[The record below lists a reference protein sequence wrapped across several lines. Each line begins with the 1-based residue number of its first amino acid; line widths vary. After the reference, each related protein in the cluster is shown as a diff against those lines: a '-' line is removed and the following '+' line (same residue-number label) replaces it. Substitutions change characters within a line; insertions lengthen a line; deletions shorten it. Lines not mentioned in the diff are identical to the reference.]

1 MTWFEGDMWS
11 SIIHSVYDGNKC
23 DLSYR
28 RNNKN
33 EEHTL
38 PQKQL
43 HVVAEEYGTRTGTW
57 SHVLKTEFC
66 ISNLPFVENVTFSI
80 GGWACVGR
88 MHTVVQSSSRGS
100 FPLSTGWAPLQS
112 AVRWHL
118 SPHSPIPFQTHFCI
132 YHSTY
137 KYKMKHE
144 PTMLLSVTEENL
156 FLPCVLSKDSLFYG
170 IRKNNNI
177 IWKRWTEF
185 FRIVSGNG

>member
-66 ISNLPFVENVTFSI
+66 ISNLPFVENVTLALGAEPVLVGCTQLCSPVP
-80 GGWACVGR
+80 GGLFPCQLAGLLCNQ
-88 MHTVVQSSSRGS
+88 QSGDTSLLIHL
-100 FPLSTGWAPLQS
+100 FP
-112 AVRWHL
+112 
-118 SPHSPIPFQTHFCI
+118 F
-132 YHSTY
+132 
-137 KYKMKHE
+137 KHI
-144 PTMLLSVTEENL
+144 SVYT
-156 FLPCVLSKDSLFYG
+156 
-170 IRKNNNI
+170 IRLTNI
-177 IWKRWTEF
+177 KWNMNPRC
-185 FRIVSGNG
+185 S